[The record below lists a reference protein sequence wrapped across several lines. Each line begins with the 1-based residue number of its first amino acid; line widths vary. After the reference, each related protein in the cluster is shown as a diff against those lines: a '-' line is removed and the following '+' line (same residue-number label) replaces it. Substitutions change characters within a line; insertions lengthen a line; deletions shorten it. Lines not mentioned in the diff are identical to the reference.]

1 MCRSG
6 LGVVEGVLEWECVG
20 VMEGVVEGV
29 LEC

>member
-20 VMEGVVEGV
+20 SGGGSVGVLVVE
-29 LEC
+29 